1 MANKIESKLALQLR
15 EARVSA
21 NKVYAAHRISKKSQ
35 NGVLD
40 EWLLN
45 KPGDDLR
52 SMTMELMEL
61 RCDGRSAVFCT
72 QYQKK
77 DWHARLRGG
86 IRADAI
92 VDKIVLNAVWL
103 ESGEVNMRAHE
114 DETEQHRL
122 LEAAPVATM
131 TAVAGN
137 RSQFR
142 WQPKPIIKVIMR
154 ANTQLS
160 PCISSE
166 GS

>member
-1 MANKIESKLALQLR
+1 MANRIKAKLVLQLR
-15 EARVSA
+15 EFGVSA

-40 EWLLN
+40 EWLLD

-52 SMTMELMEL
+52 SMIMELMEL
-61 RCDGRSAVFCT
+61 RCDGRSTIFCT

-77 DWHARLRGG
+77 NWHARLRGG
-86 IRADAI
+86 IHADAI
-92 VDKIVLNAVWL
+92 VDGIVLNAVWL

-114 DETEQHRL
+114 NETEQHRL

-137 RSQFR
+137 HSQFH
-142 WQPKPIIKVIMR
+142 WKLKPRGCGRNLGHM
-154 ANTQLS
+154 
-160 PCISSE
+160 SSV
-166 GS
+166 